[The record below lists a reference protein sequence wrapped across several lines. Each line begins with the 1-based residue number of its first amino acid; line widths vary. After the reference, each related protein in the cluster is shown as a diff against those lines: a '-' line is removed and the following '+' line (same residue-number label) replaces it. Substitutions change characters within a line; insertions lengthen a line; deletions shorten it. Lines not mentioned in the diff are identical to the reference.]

1 MFAFGMA
8 SAQTTYTKVT
18 SEDQIVDGG
27 KYLIV
32 YEAGNVAFDGSL
44 TSLDVVSNTKNVSI
58 SNGSISVATNDFY
71 FTLGVVDGGYSVKSA
86 SGYFIGNTGNNN
98 TVKFST
104 TEVYVN
110 TITFSTDSVEI
121 VSAETHLR
129 YNINDGQTRFR
140 YYKSTSYTNQQKIA
154 LYLDASSV
162 SDDPAFTVNAPA
174 NDAFF
179 FANNV
184 NVNLAVRNFTL
195 GTQGKIKYTL
205 DGGAAQYSTTATFTI
220 SDIED
225 GEHTL
230 ALELVDMDNAS
241 LETPV
246 TANVAFTI
254 DADFSTLLTIPAI
267 QGTADENAQNGNVV
281 ATQGIVTAKVERGF
295 YIQSST
301 EAYSGLY
308 VYTVDHVGE
317 VELGDMVVVR
327 GTMSEYNGLTE
338 MGDVTDVIVRSS
350 DNDLFA
356 PIVLGLGAVSE
367 QYESMLVKVTGTHN
381 GTMLSTAWQIAN
393 DA

>member
-104 TEVYVN
+104 TEAYVN

-179 FANNV
+179 
-184 NVNLAVRNFTL
+184 LAR
-195 GTQGKIKYTL
+195 
-205 DGGAAQYSTTATFTI
+205 
-220 SDIED
+220 
-225 GEHTL
+225 
-230 ALELVDMDNAS
+230 
-241 LETPV
+241 
-246 TANVAFTI
+246 
-254 DADFSTLLTIPAI
+254 
-267 QGTADENAQNGNVV
+267 
-281 ATQGIVTAKVERGF
+281 
-295 YIQSST
+295 
-301 EAYSGLY
+301 
-308 VYTVDHVGE
+308 
-317 VELGDMVVVR
+317 
-327 GTMSEYNGLTE
+327 
-338 MGDVTDVIVRSS
+338 
-350 DNDLFA
+350 
-356 PIVLGLGAVSE
+356 
-367 QYESMLVKVTGTHN
+367 
-381 GTMLSTAWQIAN
+381 
-393 DA
+393 